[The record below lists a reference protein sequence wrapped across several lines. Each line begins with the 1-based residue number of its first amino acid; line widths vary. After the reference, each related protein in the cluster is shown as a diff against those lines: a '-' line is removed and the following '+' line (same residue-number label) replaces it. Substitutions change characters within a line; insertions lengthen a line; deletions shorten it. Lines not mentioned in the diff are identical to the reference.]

1 MALQGGV
8 GDTVGAHIHAVLSFP
23 AAGCLPPASFSA
35 AAWLAGIV
43 PARTEQGQKFDDTP

>member
-23 AAGCLPPASFSA
+23 ADGRLPPASFSA